1 MKLINEAQVF
11 EQWAP
16 MLEAETKIKD
26 KSKLAW
32 MSKYCHY
39 HQMNESFTYP
49 AAGMLNTP
57 GMGNVTPARS
67 TAGGAAGF
75 YSAGSTGSGDK
86 FPSLLPIS
94 IQVAGQTLGFDIVSV
109 IPMQGPAHVL
119 TYMDY
124 VYAGGKN
131 PGGASPYN
139 RNPGINDPYG
149 EKPLIFKVKTTGTF
163 EIGKNY
169 VISLETNNVTKAIEV
184 AYVGKSRIDRKSV
197 V

>member
-57 GMGNVTPARS
+57 GMGNVTPAGS
-67 TAGGAAGF
+67 TASGAGGF
-75 YSAGSTGSGDK
+75 YGAGSTGSGDK

-131 PGGASPYN
+131 PGGAPPYGN
-139 RNPGINDPYG
+139 PGNPGINEPYG
-149 EKPLIFKVKTTGTF
+149 EKPLIFKVKTTETTDNKFKIGTT
-163 EIGKNY
+163 I
-169 VISLETNNVTKAIEV
+169 
-184 AYVGKSRIDRKSV
+184 
-197 V
+197 